1 MYIILLK
8 KITMKIATRSPKN
21 LALIFL
27 LTFFVF
33 QSCTSQSTEID
44 DYSPEIVSSWNNQI
58 IDYAIAEDNLFTLKG
73 VRTVAIMD
81 VAIHDALNSITPKYE
96 TYAYKGEAQK
106 AHPIAAAAQ
115 AAYEVAVS
123 QFPDKKSELNKE
135 LSSWLDTVKDE
146 GSKEKGIQLGKAS
159 AQAILKMRNNDTWN
173 EQSEYTWHPMSP
185 GVYAEFNEHSETPE
199 GFIFGAGWSK
209 AKTFL
214 LKSSDHFRSPPPPE
228 INSAEYTRAY
238 NEVKEVGATVST
250 TRTKDQAHFAMWWK
264 EFVEIS
270 LNRLAN
276 ELIEKENLNLWDAT
290 RSVAL
295 LNMTIY
301 DAYVCVFDN
310 KFFYN
315 HWRPYTAIHWAANDE
330 NPDTEPDPD
339 WNTLHKHT
347 YPFPSYPSAHG
358 TGSGA
363 GMTVLAN
370 TLGLGDNYTFT
381 MTVPEVDSAGP
392 MSEKMKMD
400 PPERTFNSFSEA
412 ALEGAMSRL
421 YLGIHFRYDSEDGN
435 KLGTKIGEYAS
446 QNFLIP
452 LDNLKD

>member
-1 MYIILLK
+1 MRTKNQFHGHVRLIVVFIL
-8 KITMKIATRSPKN
+8 IT
-21 LALIFL
+21 
-27 LTFFVF
+27 F
-33 QSCTSQSTEID
+33 QSCKSSSQNIE
-44 DYSPEIVSSWNNQI
+44 DYSGELVTSWNDKI
-58 IDYAIAEDNLFTLKG
+58 IQYAIAEDNLFTLKG
-73 VRTVAIMD
+73 VRTVAMMD
-81 VAIHDALNSITPKYE
+81 VAMHDALNAIVAKYT
-96 TYAYKGEAQK
+96 TYAFKGDASK
-106 AHPIAAAAQ
+106 ANPIAATAQ

-123 QFPDKKSELNKE
+123 QYPDKKDQLKKELNY
-135 LSSWLDTVKDE
+135 WLTAVKDE
-146 GSKEKGIQLGKAS
+146 DSKKEGILLGKES
-159 AQAILKMRNNDTWN
+159 AEAILKVRNNDTWN

-185 GVYAEFNEHSETPE
+185 GVYAEFNEHSGTPE
-199 GFIFGAGWSK
+199 GFIFGAGLSK

-228 INSAEYTRAY
+228 INSAEYTKAY

-264 EFVEIS
+264 EFLEIS
-270 LNRLAN
+270 LNRLADD
-276 ELIEKENLNLWDAT
+276 LIEKENLNLWDAT

-295 LNMTIY
+295 LNMSIY

-310 KFFYN
+310 KFLYN
-315 HWRPYTAIHWAANDE
+315 HWRPYTAIRWAANDE
-330 NPDTEPDPD
+330 NPDTEPDPN
-339 WNTLHKHT
+339 WNTLHNHT

-358 TGSGA
+358 TASGA

-370 TLGLGDNYTFT
+370 TLGFGDNYAFT

-421 YLGIHFRYDSEDGN
+421 YLGIHFRYDSEEGN
-435 KLGTKIGEYAS
+435 ILGVKIGEYAS
-446 QNFLIP
+446 QNFLKP
-452 LDNLKD
+452 LE

>member
-1 MYIILLK
+1 MN
-8 KITMKIATRSPKN
+8 IATRISKYFTS
-21 LALIFL
+21 IVL
-27 LTFFVF
+27 LSFFTF
-33 QSCTSQSTEID
+33 QSCTPQSTNID
-44 DYSPEIVSSWNNQI
+44 DFQSELVSTWNDKILN
-58 IDYAIAEDNLFTLKG
+58 YAIAEDNLFTLKG
-73 VRTVAIMD
+73 VRTVSIMD
-81 VAIHDALNSITPKYE
+81 VAIHDALNSISPKYE
-96 TYAYKGEAQK
+96 TYAYNGTAPEAN
-106 AHPIAAAAQ
+106 PIAAASQ

-123 QFPDKKSELNKE
+123 QFPDKKSELSIE
-135 LSSWLDTVKDE
+135 LNLWLNSVEDE
-146 GSKEKGIQLGKAS
+146 DSKEKGIQLGRSS
-159 AQAILKMRNNDTWN
+159 AQAILKLRNNDTWN
-173 EQSEYTWHPMSP
+173 EESEYTWHPMSP
-185 GVYAEFNEHSETPE
+185 GVYAEFNEHSDTPE

-214 LKSSDHFRSPPPPE
+214 LKSSDHFRSPSPPD
-228 INSAEYTRAY
+228 INSPAYTKAY
-238 NEVKEVGATVST
+238 NEVKEVGATVSS
-250 TRTKDQAHFAMWWK
+250 TRTEDQAHFAMWWK

-276 ELIEKENLNLWDAT
+276 DLIAKENLNLWDAT

-315 HWRPYTAIHWAANDE
+315 HWRPYTAIRWAENDE
-330 NPDTEPDPD
+330 NPDTEPDPN
-339 WNTLHKHT
+339 WNTLHNHT

-381 MTVPEVDSAGP
+381 MNVPEVDSAGP
-392 MSEKMKMD
+392 LSKKMKMN
-400 PPERTFNSFSEA
+400 PSERTFNSFSEA

-421 YLGIHFRYDSEDGN
+421 YLGIHFRYDSEEGN
-435 KLGTKIGEYAS
+435 KLGVKIGEYAC
-446 QNFLIP
+446 QNY
-452 LDNLKD
+452 LKQVHH

>member
-1 MYIILLK
+1 
-8 KITMKIATRSPKN
+8 MKIATRISKYF
-21 LALIFL
+21 ALIVLLSFL
-27 LTFFVF
+27 AF
-33 QSCTSQSTEID
+33 QSCTSPSTNINE
-44 DYSPEIVSSWNNQI
+44 YQAELVSSWNDKI
-58 IDYAIAEDNLFTLKG
+58 INYAIAEDNLFTLKG
-73 VRTVAIMD
+73 VRTVSMMD
-81 VAIHDALNSITPKYE
+81 VAIHDALNSIFPKYDS
-96 TYAYKGEAQK
+96 YAFNTSAPK
-106 AHPIAAAAQ
+106 ANPIAAAAQ

-123 QFPDKKSELNKE
+123 QFPDKKSELSIE
-135 LSSWLDTVKDE
+135 LNRWLHSVEDQD
-146 GSKEKGIQLGKAS
+146 SKEKGIQLGKAS
-159 AQAILKMRNNDTWN
+159 AQAILTLRNNDNWN
-173 EQSEYTWHPMSP
+173 EESEYTWHPMAP
-185 GVYAEFNEHSETPE
+185 GVYAEFSEHSQTPE

-214 LKSSDHFRSPPPPE
+214 LKSSDHFRSPPPPD
-228 INSAEYTRAY
+228 ISSLEYTKAF
-238 NEVKEVGATVST
+238 NEVKEVGATVSA
-250 TRTKDQAHFAMWWK
+250 TRTEDQAHFAMWWK

-276 ELIEKENLNLWDAT
+276 ELIVKENLNLWDAT

-315 HWRPYTAIHWAANDE
+315 HWRPFTAIHWAANDK
-330 NPDTEPDPD
+330 NPDTEPDPN
-339 WNTLHKHT
+339 WNTLHNHT

-392 MSEKMKMD
+392 LSEKIKMN

-412 ALEGAMSRL
+412 GLEGAMSRL
-421 YLGIHFRYDSEDGN
+421 YLGIHFRYDSEEGN
-435 KLGTKIGEYAS
+435 RLGVKIGEFAS
-446 QNFLIP
+446 QNYLKP
-452 LDNLKD
+452 LDK